1 MTTKPIGYRAQ
12 KGVRLVAWGL
22 MLLGA
27 LMLVTG
33 VLGYL
38 AGDLQVHLPFWPE
51 LREEVM
57 AARKQALSAGTSLRG
72 TMLLISSL
80 LNMSVIIMI
89 LGGLL
94 IYVAYM
100 LFTQHLERCKDFF
113 CVLPAVAFFLVFVYY
128 PVADLARISFTN
140 WNLIRDD
147 YTFVGLRNYQW
158 LFTGSGSRYIG
169 ESLRI
174 TFTYTIWEVVFTL
187 VGGLALALLFGRMTR
202 AFNFM
207 RSALFMPRYIAV
219 STSAIVFIWILNG
232 NYGILNYVLNLF
244 GVRGPNWLNTEATAL
259 TGVLFLTFWRVTG
272 YAMMIYLS
280 AMQGIP
286 QEYYEAANIDGTDG
300 VQRFRYIT
308 LPLLAPT
315 TLFLTVT
322 TFIASMRV
330 FQSVDVMTGGGP
342 GRATNVMVQ
351 WIYTLAFRE
360 FRVDRAAS
368 VSLVFFVLLL
378 VVTAATMRWSRQSV
392 SYDT

>member
-1 MTTKPIGYRAQ
+1 MTNQSIRHRA
-12 KGVRLVAWGL
+12 GGGTRLIAWTLVA
-22 MLLGA
+22 LGA
-27 LMLVTG
+27 LLMAAGALA
-33 VLGYL
+33 YL
-38 AGDLQVHLPFWPE
+38 AGDLQVTLPWWPE
-51 LREEVM
+51 LREQVM
-57 AARKQALSAGTSLRG
+57 AARKQALSAGAPLSG
-72 TMLLISSL
+72 AMGLISAL
-80 LNMSVIIMI
+80 MNTAVIILI
-89 LGGLL
+89 AGGLM

-100 LFTQHLERCKDFF
+100 LFTQPLERCKDFF
-113 CVLPAVAFFLVFVYY
+113 CVLPAVAFFLIFVYY
-128 PVADLARISFTN
+128 PVLDLARISFTN

-147 YTFVGLRNYQW
+147 YSFVGLRNYQW

-174 TFTYTIWEVVFTL
+174 TFTYTVWEVVFTL
-187 VGGLALALLFGRMTR
+187 AGGLGLALLFGRMTR

-207 RSALFMPRYIAV
+207 RSAVFMPRYIAV

-232 NYGILNYVLNLF
+232 NYGILNYVLSLF

-259 TGVLFLTFWRVTG
+259 TGILFLTFWRVTG

-351 WIYTLAFRE
+351 WIYTLAFRD
-360 FRVDRAAS
+360 FRVDRAAA
-368 VSLVFFVLLL
+368 VSLMFFLLLL

-392 SYDT
+392 SYDA